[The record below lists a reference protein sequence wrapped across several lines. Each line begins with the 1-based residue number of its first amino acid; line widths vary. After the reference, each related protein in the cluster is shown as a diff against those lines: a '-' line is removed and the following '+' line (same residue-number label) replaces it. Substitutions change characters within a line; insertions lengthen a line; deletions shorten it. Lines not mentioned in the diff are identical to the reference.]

1 MSWKQNLF
9 SAFYVAVTNTLNKGK
24 SLEVKQIYNT
34 LKDLKN
40 IDQEIVVN
48 EQITNY
54 KVGVFSMHNIAK
66 QIDIPFPKNLNMVI
80 AHSLTPLPKK
90 LTQGKRFNLR
100 RCEILIAI

>member
-54 KVGVFSMHNIAK
+54 KIGVLSMHNIAK

>member
-1 MSWKQNLF
+1 
-9 SAFYVAVTNTLNKGK
+9 
-24 SLEVKQIYNT
+24 
-34 LKDLKN
+34 
-40 IDQEIVVN
+40 VN

-66 QIDIPFPKNLNMVI
+66 QVDITFPKDLNIVI

-100 RCEILIAI
+100 RC

>member
-9 SAFYVAVTNTLNKGK
+9 TAFYVAVTNTLNKGK
-24 SLEVKQIYNT
+24 SIEVKQIYNT
-34 LKDLKN
+34 LKELKH

-54 KVGVFSMHNIAK
+54 KVGVFSKHNTIKQVDIA
-66 QIDIPFPKNLNMVI
+66 FPKGLNIVI

-100 RCEILIAI
+100 RC